1 MILVDKTTEGDDGK
15 FVERIS
21 LSLPNGLVSRFDD
34 VVKARGFAN
43 RSQAVSEVL
52 AREVDEFTA
61 EKGTGILTGTITL
74 VYQHNKP
81 DLKRRLAEIQYENIA
96 EVISSLHVLLED
108 RQTMEVVL
116 VQGDGDK
123 LRDIANQLVACKGV
137 LKGTLNLTQ
146 SVMPQL
152 QHPGEEKK
160 KKK

>member
-1 MILVDKTTEGDDGK
+1 MILVDKTGDGEDGK

-21 LSLPNGLVSRFDD
+21 LSLPNGLVARFDE
-34 VVKARGFAN
+34 VVAARGFAN

-52 AREVDEFTA
+52 SREVDEYTA

-81 DLKRRLAEIQYENIA
+81 DLRRRLSEIQYQNIQ
-96 EVISSLHVLLED
+96 EVISSLHVLLENK
-108 RQTMEVVL
+108 QTMEVVL

-123 LRDIANQLVACKGV
+123 LREIANQLVACKGV

-146 SVMPQL
+146 SIMPPL
-152 QHPGEEKK
+152 LHPSEKNEE
-160 KKK
+160 